1 MLKEA
6 LLVEIIIGPPQGPV
20 EGQKMSV
27 EGSSNRCKMDTR
39 PDWTLMR
46 DLHRGNR
53 LCHISSSS
61 PNVEINYESWRIYE
75 SKSMI

>member
-1 MLKEA
+1 MEGPRA
-6 LLVEIIIGPPQGPV
+6 EGGSIGGNHYRASSRACRRA
-20 EGQKMSV
+20 KMSV

-46 DLHRGNR
+46 DLHRGNG

-61 PNVEINYESWRIYE
+61 PNVEINYES
-75 SKSMI
+75 